1 MPFENVLGIIGGIA
15 IFLFGIKIMGNGI
28 ERLAG
33 AKLKSILEKLTTN
46 RFLGLL
52 VGTVITG
59 IIQSSNAVS

>member
-33 AKLKSILEKLTTN
+33 AKLKSILEKLTTWPWPSP
-46 RFLGLL
+46 RPWGSFSTPATLRS
-52 VGTVITG
+52 I
-59 IIQSSNAVS
+59 